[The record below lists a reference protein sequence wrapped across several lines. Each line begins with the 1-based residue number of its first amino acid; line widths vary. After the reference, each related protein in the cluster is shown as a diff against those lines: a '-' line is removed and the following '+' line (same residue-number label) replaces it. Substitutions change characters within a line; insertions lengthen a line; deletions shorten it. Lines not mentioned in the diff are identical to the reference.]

1 MSRVKK
7 CWNLSIL
14 LIFIFSFALAGC
26 GGGGGGSSSSGTPVE
41 GTAQLGNLAN
51 ATVKIY
57 EISDNGT
64 AVLKWIETTSNGT
77 TLDEIGKFNTHSNEL
92 NPDRYYLYEVIGGE
106 DWDANDDGIRD
117 DNATPN
123 KGVIRA
129 VAKGSNIQYAG
140 SDFRVTFASEA
151 VYEQVAKY
159 LKYDFNPA
167 NFAAE
172 LQKSV
177 QSVVGDVN
185 NDGVVNVEDMLTF
198 NPAFNKNKLKG
209 ICRYEMDNIT
219 DNIHHGRYVYTNIS
233 PVIGEINTG
242 TSSANSIALSS
253 DGKYAYVATNNGLKI
268 IDITDP
274 QNMKVIK
281 TLDDNDS
288 IEGVSFSPDGSK
300 AYVADGKQGL
310 QILNTDNLSIIS
322 TIDNTTGIYGVA
334 ADPRGGYV
342 YITNYDS
349 GAGRYYFK
357 VIDTNNKTVI
367 KSYNDNNS
375 SVYNGVAVY
384 HNTGNN
390 TTYAYVVGYNGT
402 NYGLW
407 IFDVTNPDNITVK
420 TFIPDGNEGEPWSV
434 SISPDGKYVYVG
446 CNYGLEIF
454 NVSNPESATVAAN
467 LDLPLL
473 FSTGNQIA
481 VSDDGKYIY
490 VPICNG
496 SNPEHSGGVEI
507 VDVSNHKNPKLLAII
522 ATHCSAYGAVLSK
535 DEKYLYIAMY
545 KGIEIADLSVVT
557 SSDVVGNINLN
568 SWAMDAAV
576 SKNGRYV
583 YVADY
588 KNGLQVVDVSKP
600 FAPYIIDNVS
610 GWEGYAY
617 GVAVSPNG
625 NYAYAVNYSN
635 DFWVVNVSKPE
646 NPAILD
652 SVSIGTGSHPQS
664 ITVSPDDKYAY
675 VADGSAGLK
684 IVNLDNLSVSTVS
697 LSGGD
702 AYGVAVYGKYAYVAD
717 GSAGL
722 KIVSLDNLSVSTVSL
737 SGGDAYG
744 VAVYGKYAYVAD
756 GTYGLRIVDLDNK
769 SEIASCS
776 IPGSSENVALS
787 SDGSYAYVATN
798 NGLTIVDASEPKN
811 PKVIYNIPMPD
822 DANSVTVSPDG
833 RYLYVSDGIWGLQIV
848 DLKLF
853 KQ

>member
-106 DWDANDDGIRD
+106 DWDANDDGIKD

-129 VAKGSNIQYAG
+129 VAKGSDIQYAG

-198 NPAFNKNKLKG
+198 NPAFNKNKLKW
-209 ICRYEMDNIT
+209 IYKYKMDNIT
-219 DNIHHGRYVYTNIS
+219 DSIHHGGYVYTNIS
-233 PVIGEINTG
+233 PVIGEINIG
-242 TSSANSIALSS
+242 NANSIALSF
-253 DGKYAYVATNNGLKI
+253 DEKYAYATTNNGLKI
-268 IDITDP
+268 IDTTDP

-300 AYVADGKQGL
+300 VYVADSKQGL

-334 ADPRGGYV
+334 ADPRGRYV

-349 GAGRYYFK
+349 GARRDYFK

-367 KSYNDNNS
+367 KSYNDNS
-375 SVYNGVAVY
+375 TSAYNGVAVY

-390 TTYAYVVGYNGT
+390 TTYAYMVGYNGT
-402 NYGLW
+402 HYGLW
-407 IFDVTNPDNITVK
+407 IFNVTNPDNITVK
-420 TFIPDGNEGEPWSV
+420 NFIPDDSEGEPWSV
-434 SISPDGKYVYVG
+434 SISPDGEYAYVG
-446 CNYGLEIF
+446 CNYGLEIVS
-454 NVSNPESATVAAN
+454 VSNPESAVVAAN
-467 LDLPLL
+467 LDLPL
-473 FSTGNQIA
+473 SAGNQIA
-481 VSDDGKYIY
+481 VSKNGKSVY
-490 VPICNG
+490 VPIYSIG
-496 SNPEHSGGVEI
+496 DPKHYGGVEI
-507 VDVSNHKNPKLLAII
+507 VNVSNPENPKLLAKV
-522 ATHCSAYGAVLSK
+522 AAHGSAYGAALSK
-535 DEKYLYIAMY
+535 EGKYLYIAAY
-545 KGIEIADLSVVT
+545 KGIEVADLSTAV
-557 SSDVVGNINLN
+557 SLNVVGSIYLK
-568 SWAMDAAV
+568 SWTMDTAL
-576 SKNGRYV
+576 SKDGRYA
-583 YVADY
+583 YAADY

-600 FAPYIIDNVS
+600 HDPYIIDNVS

-617 GVAVSPNG
+617 GVSVSPDG
-625 NYAYAVNYSN
+625 NYVYAVNYSN

-652 SVSIGTGSHPQS
+652 SVSIGTGSHPHS
-664 ITVSPDDKYAY
+664 ITISPDDKYAY
-675 VADGSAGLK
+675 VADGSNGSGGLLK
-684 IVNLDNLSVSTVS
+684 IVNLDNLSVKTVS
-697 LSGGD
+697 FSDGD
-702 AYGVAVYGKYAYVAD
+702 AYGVAAYGKYAYVAD
-717 GSAGL
+717 GSTGL

-756 GTYGLRIVDLDNK
+756 GTYGLRIVDIDNK
-769 SEIASCS
+769 SEIADCS
-776 IPGSSENVALS
+776 IPGVSNNVALS
-787 SDGSYAYVATN
+787 SDGKHAYTATS
-798 NGLTIVDASEPKN
+798 NGLTIVDVSEPKN
-811 PKVIYNIPMPD
+811 PKVIDNIPMPD
-822 DANSVTVSPDG
+822 EAYSVTVSPDG
-833 RYLYVSDGIWGLQIV
+833 RYLYVSDGVGGLQIV
-848 DLKLF
+848 DLELF
-853 KQ
+853 K